1 MRPAPRSL
9 VGLLAAFLFAV
20 TWIAVFPMPA
30 FACKCA
36 PTSIGALDPAQN
48 QVYAGTAGTATSDG
62 TPMTVARWYSGPG
75 EAPTVELAAS
85 SFGDSASCGIEP
97 LPVGSKWIMSAFV
110 SGLEAVP
117 ATGQCQPHAQ
127 LGTPEGAAML
137 AEAEVAYG
145 PGSVPEGGG
154 AAADQ
159 GQAVGL
165 LAVVIVAIV
174 VVIGLAAF
182 LALRRDRVKAA

>member
-1 MRPAPRSL
+1 
-9 VGLLAAFLFAV
+9 
-20 TWIAVFPMPA
+20 
-30 FACKCA
+30 
-36 PTSIGALDPAQN
+36 
-48 QVYAGTAGTATSDG
+48 
-62 TPMTVARWYSGPG
+62 
-75 EAPTVELAAS
+75 
-85 SFGDSASCGIEP
+85 
-97 LPVGSKWIMSAFV
+97 MSAFV